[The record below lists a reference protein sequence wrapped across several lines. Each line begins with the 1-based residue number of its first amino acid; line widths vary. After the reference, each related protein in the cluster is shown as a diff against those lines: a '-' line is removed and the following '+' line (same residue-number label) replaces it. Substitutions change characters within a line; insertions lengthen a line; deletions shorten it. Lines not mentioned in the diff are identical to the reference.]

1 MKAVAAAINTRLAS
15 AQGAGSFHALVGGR
29 YYHVE
34 APQNTAFPL
43 AVWTLEGIENEDQFD
58 ASRIL
63 RGTVTFD
70 IYCEAKAGAAVAM
83 DIEEALYTLLD
94 QQNLTVGGGTYGTTA
109 MQCISRGVPSATDE
123 FIVMTTTY
131 SLFTTRIA

>member
-1 MKAVAAAINTRLAS
+1 MKEVAAAIHSRLGS
-15 AQGAGSFHALVGGR
+15 ATSAGTFHALVSGR

-43 AVWTLEGIENEDQFD
+43 AIWTLEGVDNADQFD
-58 ASRIL
+58 GSRIL

-70 IYCEAKAGAAVAM
+70 IYCEARVGAAVCM

-94 QQNLTVGGGTYGTTA
+94 QQNLAVSGSTYGTA
-109 MQCISRGVPSATDE
+109 VLQCISRGVPSATDE

-131 SLFTTRIA
+131 SLFTSRVA

>member
-1 MKAVAAAINTRLAS
+1 MKAVAAAIHTRLGS
-15 AQGAGSFHALVGGR
+15 STGAGSFHALLQGR

-43 AVWTLEGIENEDQFD
+43 AVWTLDGIENEDQFD

-70 IYCEAKAGAAVAM
+70 IYCEAKGGAAVAM

-94 QQNLTVGGGTYGTTA
+94 QQNLTVSGGAYGTTA

-123 FIVMTTTY
+123 FIVMSTTY